1 MSQLAFT
8 AFSLNGVDAQKFL
21 QGQVTVHVER
31 LPENENRYTAICILK
46 ELIKLV
52 LGNKR

>member
-31 LPENENRYTAICILK
+31 LLKMKIAIPLF
-46 ELIKLV
+46 V
-52 LGNKR
+52 T

>member
-21 QGQVTVHVER
+21 QGQVTVHTER
-31 LPENENRYTAICILK
+31 LPENEVHCYLRF
-46 ELIKLV
+46 
-52 LGNKR
+52 KRTYSFWFMD